1 MLKYCFFFI
10 LLIGFLQ
17 VNAQKRD
24 SIAKPADTGKVKV
37 PFKTKFNNT
46 IKEIG
51 GLFKDT
57 TALQPPR
64 KAVLRSAILPGWG
77 QARNKQWW
85 KVPLIY
91 GGFIGLGFVYNFNNQ
106 FYQDFLSES
115 QYRKDNPGTDP
126 RTVFLR
132 PENQGIS
139 DQQIFSAKDFYRRN
153 RDLTLYGSVL
163 FYGIQ
168 LAEAYTSARLATF
181 DVSDDLTFKLK
192 PSIYMPNYA
201 QVGTNFAPVPML
213 TLSIKMK

>member
-1 MLKYCFFFI
+1 M
-10 LLIGFLQ
+10 
-17 VNAQKRD
+17 NAQKRD
-24 SIAKPADTGKVKV
+24 SIQKPVDTGKVKV
-37 PFKTKFNNT
+37 PFKTKFNNS

-57 TALQPPR
+57 TELQPAR

-91 GGFIGLGFVYNFNNQ
+91 GGFVGLGLVYNFNNKL
-106 FYQDFLSES
+106 YKDYLSES
-115 QYRKDNPGTDP
+115 KFRKNNPNTDP
-126 RTVFLR
+126 RNVFLR
-132 PENQGIS
+132 PENRGIS
-139 DQQIFSAKDFYRRN
+139 DQQIFGAKDFYRRN

-181 DVSDDLTFKLK
+181 DVSDDLSIKLK
-192 PSIYMPNYA
+192 PSIYIPTYA
-201 QVGTNFAPVPML
+201 QAGSFSPVPML
-213 TLSIKMK
+213 MLSVKLK

>member
-1 MLKYCFFFI
+1 ML
-10 LLIGFLQ
+10 LVGFLQ

-24 SIAKPADTGKVKV
+24 SVAKPADTGKVKV
-37 PFKTKFNNT
+37 PLKIKFNNS

-57 TALQPPR
+57 TALQNPR

-77 QARNKQWW
+77 QVRNKQWW

-91 GGFIGLGFVYNFNNQ
+91 GGFVGIGLVYNFYNVE
-106 FYQDFLSES
+106 YRSSLSES
-115 QYRKDNPGTDP
+115 QFRKANPNTDP
-126 RTVFLR
+126 RLVFLL
-132 PENQGIS
+132 PEFRGIP
-139 DQQIFSAKDFYRRN
+139 DAQIFLIKDFNRRN
-153 RDLTLYGSVL
+153 RDLSLYSGIL

-168 LAEAYTSARLATF
+168 LADAYTSARLATF

-192 PSIYMPNYA
+192 PSIFIPA
-201 QVGTNFAPVPML
+201 FALTAGNFAPVPML